1 MKSIFVKKMFSLFN
15 LIFHIFVGGDVAVLT
30 LINTKYVPNACL
42 KCSCKHQDPL

>member
-30 LINTKYVPNACL
+30 QMQL
-42 KCSCKHQDPL
+42 